1 MLAEKRFPLKNNEDS
16 DRQAAMRVVDANA
29 NRAGEGLR
37 TLEDYARLVREDAA
51 ATVWI
56 KQLRHDLAESLAP
69 LGRGERLLARST
81 QGDAGTDVHAKRE
94 LSRDNLASI
103 VPAACERVLQSLRN
117 LEEFSK
123 LVSIPASGTF
133 KQLRYQAYDVLAQL
147 ELRWLTEPAIAAEQ
161 QLYLLI
167 DCSLPLD
174 AFRSQISRLADSGV
188 DLFQLRDKAAEGSR
202 LMSYA
207 RAAIDVLK
215 NRAVQLIVNDRL
227 DVALACGA
235 AGVHLGQDD
244 LSLAD
249 ARRVAQG
256 RLWIGVST
264 HSLAQAI
271 EVEQGGAD
279 YIGCGP
285 TFPSQTKSFDAFAGT
300 EFLSQAAAKVNIPM
314 FAIGG
319 ITCDNLV
326 QVLKAG
332 CQRIAVSGAIHHA
345 SDPCLAAQQLKKQL
359 MRARL
364 MNCLS

>member
-1 MLAEKRFPLKNNEDS
+1 
-16 DRQAAMRVVDANA
+16 MRVVDANA

-51 ATVWI
+51 ATVWL
-56 KQLRHDLAESLAP
+56 KQLRHGLAQSLEL
-69 LGRGERLLARST
+69 LGRGERLLTRST
-81 QGDAGTDVHAKRE
+81 QNDSGTDVHANRE
-94 LSRDNLASI
+94 LKRDDLASI

-123 LVSIPASGTF
+123 LLSIAASGAF
-133 KQLRYQAYDVLAQL
+133 KQLRYQAYDLLAQV
-147 ELRWLTEPAIAAEQ
+147 ELRWLAGHALTAEQ

-167 DCSLPLD
+167 DCSLPLED
-174 AFRSQISRLADSGV
+174 FRSQLSQLADAEV

-207 RAAIDVLK
+207 RAAIDALK
-215 NRAVQLIVNDRL
+215 NGAARLIVNDRL

-256 RLWIGVST
+256 RLWVGIST
-264 HSLAQAI
+264 HNLAQAI
-271 EVEQGGAD
+271 EAEQGGAD

-285 TFPSQTKSFDAFAGT
+285 TFPSKTKNFDAFAGV
-300 EFLSQAAAKVNIPM
+300 EFLRRAAASVNIPM

-319 ITCDNLV
+319 INSDNLQ
-326 QVLKAG
+326 QVLEAG
-332 CQRIAVSGAIHHA
+332 CQRIAVSGAIHRA
-345 SDPCLAAQQLKKQL
+345 SDTCLAARQLKEQL
-359 MRARL
+359 STHA
-364 MNCLS
+364 

>member
-1 MLAEKRFPLKNNEDS
+1 MKNHEAD

-37 TLEDYARLVREDAA
+37 TLEDFARLVREDAA
-51 ATVWI
+51 AVVWL
-56 KQLRHDLAESLAP
+56 KQLRHGLAESLEP
-69 LGRGERLLARST
+69 LGRGERLRARST
-81 QGDAGTDVHAKRE
+81 QDDAGTDVHANRE
-94 LSRDNLASI
+94 LKRDDLASI
-103 VPAACERVLQSLRN
+103 VPAACERVLQSLRS

-123 LVSIPASGTF
+123 LLSVPAGGAF
-133 KQLRYQAYDVLAQL
+133 KQLRYHAYDVLAQL
-147 ELRWLTEPAIAAEQ
+147 ELRWLTGQTLTAQQ

-174 AFRSQISRLADSGV
+174 AFRSQVSRLADSGV
-188 DLFQLRDKAAEGSR
+188 DLLQLRDKAAEGSR

-215 NRAVQLIVNDRL
+215 DCAARLVVNDRL

-244 LSLAD
+244 LSLPD
-249 ARRVAQG
+249 ARHVAQG

-271 EVEQGGAD
+271 EAEQGGAD

-285 TFPSQTKSFDAFAGT
+285 VFPSKTKNFDAFAGT
-300 EFLSQAAAKVNIPM
+300 EFLRQAAKNVRIPV

-319 ITCDNLV
+319 ITSDNLE
-326 QVLKAG
+326 QVLEAG
-332 CQRIAVSGAIHHA
+332 CQRIAVSGAIHLA
-345 SDPCLAAQQLKKQL
+345 VDPCQAARQLKEQL
-359 MRARL
+359 SRRTKVE
-364 MNCLS
+364 

>member
-1 MLAEKRFPLKNNEDS
+1 
-16 DRQAAMRVVDANA
+16 MRVVDANA

-37 TLEDYARLVREDAA
+37 TLEDVARLVREDAA
-51 ATVWI
+51 ATVWL
-56 KQLRHDLAESLAP
+56 KQLRHALAASLEP
-69 LGRGERLLARST
+69 LGRGERLRARST
-81 QGDAGTDVHAKRE
+81 QHDVGTDVHADRE
-94 LSRDNLASI
+94 LKRDDLASI

-123 LVSIPASGTF
+123 LLSIPASNAL

-147 ELRWLTEPAIAAEQ
+147 ELRWLAGQAMTTEQ

-167 DCSLPLD
+167 DCSLPLED
-174 AFRSQISRLADSGV
+174 FRSQLSRLADSGV
-188 DLFQLRDKAAEGSR
+188 DLFQLRDKAADGSR
-202 LMSYA
+202 LMNYA
-207 RAAIDVLK
+207 RAAVDVVK
-215 NRAVQLIVNDRL
+215 DRAARLLVNDRL

-264 HSLAQAI
+264 HSLAQAV
-271 EVEQGGAD
+271 EAEQGGAD

-285 TFPSQTKSFDAFAGT
+285 TFPSKTKSFDAFAGT
-300 EFLSQAAAKVNIPM
+300 EFVRQAANHVSIPV

-319 ITCDNLV
+319 ITSENLH
-326 QVLKAG
+326 QVLEAG
-332 CQRIAVSGAIHHA
+332 CHRIAVSGAIHHA
-345 SDPCLAAQQLKKQL
+345 GDPCQAARQLKEQL
-359 MRARL
+359 SRGKKE
-364 MNCLS
+364 